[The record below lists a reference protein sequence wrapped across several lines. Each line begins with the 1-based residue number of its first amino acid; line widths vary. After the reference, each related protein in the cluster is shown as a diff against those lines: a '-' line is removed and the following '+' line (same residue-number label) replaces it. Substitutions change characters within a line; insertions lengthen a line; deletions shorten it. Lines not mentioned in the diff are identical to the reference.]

1 MATPTQSKSEF
12 TVRMGA
18 WEGCVE
24 QPPGSSAAG
33 HQASYGMYGGRSGY
47 SKKRIEGGGRAGEL
61 SRFSREREVV
71 TLLPTFCES
80 VDLDNQAW
88 YYVD

>member
-1 MATPTQSKSEF
+1 
-12 TVRMGA
+12 
-18 WEGCVE
+18 
-24 QPPGSSAAG
+24 
-33 HQASYGMYGGRSGY
+33 MYGGRSGY